1 MTVGTFLNYS
11 ASWISSA
18 RVMLP
23 AFLVIYV
30 TIYVG
35 TFLVRLAETKE
46 LNKKLSR

>member
-1 MTVGTFLNYS
+1 
-11 ASWISSA
+11 
-18 RVMLP
+18 MLP